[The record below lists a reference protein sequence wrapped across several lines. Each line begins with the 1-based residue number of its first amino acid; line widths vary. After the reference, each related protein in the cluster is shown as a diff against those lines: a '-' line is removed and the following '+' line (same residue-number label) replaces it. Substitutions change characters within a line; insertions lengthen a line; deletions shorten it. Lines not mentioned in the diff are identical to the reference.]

1 MARKKGPAKQRE
13 GKIFSIEAKILLGVI
28 PITAAAMI
36 IMTAFSGNRASH
48 IIMGQVN
55 QTAQATLDSNIN
67 KMVDELDEVRSYA
80 ITEASFVG
88 STYKSVK
95 EDEYGEVFT
104 EIINSN
110 DMILGSGLWF
120 EPNVYDASKKY
131 CGPYWTKADGKVT
144 LTREYETDEYDYLN
158 QEYYTNAKALKQGEA
173 KITDPYYDASSGLI
187 MSTCSAP
194 IYDGDT
200 YIGCVTVDIELSTLQ
215 NIVSEIKMGKSGGA
229 MLVSSDGTYISSPDT
244 DKVNNAVKIQE
255 DPEASLAK
263 AGSEIMKSD
272 KGIAFYDRSGT
283 RLRLSM
289 FFQSVPEVNWKLV
302 LYLAQG
308 EIKEQGTQLA
318 TQLVIILCIALAI
331 VATITVLLVKSI
343 TRQLKKVTVFA
354 GELSKGDFTV
364 KRLDKGANDELGQM
378 SASLNDMYD
387 SNRNVIKQ
395 ISDESERITEASGN
409 LSNMAGKLT
418 DEFDK
423 IKTNMS
429 AVNDNMMSQGA
440 ATEEVNASVEDV
452 NASVQTL
459 AGETDR
465 STASVVDIEKR
476 AAEIEKSSREAY
488 ENATKLVEARR
499 GELEEANEKSKV
511 VAEIGNLANSIADI
525 AEQINLLSLNASI
538 EAARAGE
545 HGRGFAVVASEINK
559 LAESTKEAVVKIQET
574 ISGVQDAFASLS
586 DSSNALIDFLDKT
599 VTPDYDNFVNVGK
612 QYGDDARSFGE
623 VTDNIKNMVDT
634 ISMAMDEVS
643 KAIQNIAESTQ
654 ETAEHSSDITNSI
667 NEVGEVVDTVGEMSE
682 NQQEIAKSLDG
693 AISGFKLQ

>member
-110 DMILGSGLWF
+110 DIILGSGLWF

-173 KITDPYYDASSGLI
+173 KVTDPYYDASSGLV

-283 RLRLSM
+283 RLSM

-623 VTDNIKNMVDT
+623 VTDNIKNMVDS

-682 NQQEIAKSLDG
+682 NQQEIAKSLDS

>member
-574 ISGVQDAFASLS
+574 ISGVQDAFASLA
-586 DSSNALIDFLDKT
+586 DSSYALIDFLDKT

>member
-283 RLRLSM
+283 RLSM
-289 FFQSVPEVNWKLV
+289 FFRSVPEVNWKLV

>member
-173 KITDPYYDASSGLI
+173 KITDPYYDASSGLV

-200 YIGCVTVDIELSTLQ
+200 YIGCVTVDIELSTLH

-263 AGSEIMKSD
+263 VGSEIMKSD

-283 RLRLSM
+283 RLSM

>member
-200 YIGCVTVDIELSTLQ
+200 YIGCVTVDIELSTLH

-229 MLVSSDGTYISSPDT
+229 MLVSSDGTYISNPDT

-283 RLRLSM
+283 RLSM

>member
-612 QYGDDARSFGE
+612 QYGDDARSYGE

>member
-612 QYGDDARSFGE
+612 PYGDDARSFGE
-623 VTDNIKNMVDT
+623 ATDNIKNMVDT

>member
-623 VTDNIKNMVDT
+623 ATDNIKNMVDT